1 MESPLEI
8 AGNGLEL
15 RFVGLGTLGVE
26 AMVHMVV
33 DQGALGIGNGTFY
46 SLKLLSD
53 IDAGLTVLNH
63 SDDRAEMAFGTFQPG
78 NHLAVACVGVFIC
91 HRVTLSSPGG

>member
-78 NHLAVACVGVFIC
+78 NEGGMTCMNVCV
-91 HRVTLSSPGG
+91 

>member
-1 MESPLEI
+1 MALSSALSVSEPSASRQWSIWSWIRARL
-8 AGNGLEL
+8 AL
-15 RFVGLGTLGVE
+15 
-26 AMVHMVV
+26 AM
-33 DQGALGIGNGTFY
+33 ALSTA
-46 SLKLLSD
+46 LKLLSD